1 MEYCA
6 KMISDIFN
14 QAATDSRQIALWR
27 PVLGV
32 IIVFIGMNMRV
43 EIRIQKNDEEDD

>member
-6 KMISDIFN
+6 KMISDIFT

-32 IIVFIGMNMRV
+32 IIVLLGMNMSV
-43 EIRIQKNDEEDD
+43 EIRIQKKDEEDE